1 MATSPELRISC
12 AVTCVPEGGPWDTPD
27 RSIPVPHGAGDQPGQ
42 EPTQKACE
50 DQPYGHAYWVE
61 GRVEDLADE
70 N

>member
-1 MATSPELRISC
+1 MGYPDRSVREVGL
-12 AVTCVPEGGPWDTPD
+12 WDMPD
-27 RSIPVPHGAGDQPGQ
+27 RSIPVPHRTCDKPSQ

-61 GRVEDLADE
+61 GRVEDLAEE